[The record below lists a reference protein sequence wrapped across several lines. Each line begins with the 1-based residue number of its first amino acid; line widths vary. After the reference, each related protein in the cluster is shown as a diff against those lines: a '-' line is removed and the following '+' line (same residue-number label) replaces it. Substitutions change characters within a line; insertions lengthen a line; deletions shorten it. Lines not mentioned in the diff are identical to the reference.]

1 MRENVL
7 SFLRYLMTDHTMPRQ
22 TPAPSRDDT
31 ENSHCFVTRLFG
43 KRARNREA
51 QEERIL
57 NAATACF
64 IRSGFRG
71 ASMND
76 ICSEAGMSPG
86 ALYRYF
92 PSKEAII
99 EHICAQH
106 RRESA
111 EILDRMSGS
120 SDIIE
125 AIVMVGI
132 DHVRH
137 MSMKKTGD
145 GPADAHARLFMEV
158 RAEATRNDAVA
169 AICDRHEGMMRESLL
184 DAFSAAKK
192 AGLIDPVVDLE
203 LAVATLA
210 AMGEGIILRNFPAQG
225 VPLEAL
231 EPVFRAL
238 ATAVLRPVNKQI

>member
-1 MRENVL
+1 MV
-7 SFLRYLMTDHTMPRQ
+7 DHTMPRQ
-22 TPAPSRDDT
+22 PAVVSSDDAEDT
-31 ENSHCFVTRLFG
+31 RCFVTRLFG
-43 KRARNREA
+43 KRALNREA
-51 QEERIL
+51 QVERIL
-57 NAATACF
+57 SAATACF
-64 IRSGFRG
+64 IRAGFRG

-99 EHICAQH
+99 EHISAQH

-111 EILDRMSGS
+111 EILDRMASTN
-120 SDIIE
+120 DIIE
-125 AIVMVGI
+125 AVVKVGI
-132 DHVRH
+132 EHVRH
-137 MSMKKTGD
+137 MSMNTAGD

-158 RAEATRNDAVA
+158 RAEATRNDTVA
-169 AICDRHEGMMRESLL
+169 AICDLHEGMMREKLL
-184 DAFSAAKK
+184 AAFTAAKQ

-238 ATAVLRPVNKQI
+238 ATAVLRPANKQI